1 MNPNEQKPSASKRPY
16 KEAGPGDHYDI
27 RFNYEL
33 RIHCSKIDE
42 SFVDYPLE
50 SVRGNFMCYFDQALY
65 EPPQLVLNV

>member
-1 MNPNEQKPSASKRPY
+1 MPQSEPIQNLSKKNYKRP
-16 KEAGPGDHYDI
+16 KADDHFDI

-50 SVRGNFMCYFDQALY
+50 SARGNFMCYFDQALY
-65 EPPQLVLNV
+65 EPPQIVLNI